1 MAERSDTA
9 EQIISLPKGGGALEG
24 IGESFSADLHTGTGN
39 FSVPIATPPGRNGFR
54 PNLSLA
60 YSTGAGNGPFG
71 LGWNLSVPGVARRTS
86 HGLPTYDDEMD
97 TFVLSGAEDL
107 VAVEQRPGVTRY
119 RPRTEG
125 LFARIEHHDGPS
137 GDFWQ
142 VWKVIA
148 QLDRTAFAD
157 RLFSLR
163 DQFPD
168 QWYELHNP
176 QSPTAPATIE
186 FDLSADFFPSN
197 LDSIT
202 TSQLAMYVLFA
213 DGATGVPIQV
223 ALAFQPTGDDRSV
236 GGTATSTSG
245 GIVSTRLGNG
255 APWTP
260 MLDQAPFGRWR
271 VTFPEPA
278 RIRELL
284 DEAIDDIAFVVSYSG
299 RTPEWPD

>member
-1 MAERSDTA
+1 TGVFELDAQPELL
-9 EQIISLPKGGGALEG
+9 LPFE
-24 IGESFSADLHTGTGN
+24 
-39 FSVPIATPPGRNGFR
+39 
-54 PNLSLA
+54 
-60 YSTGAGNGPFG
+60 
-71 LGWNLSVPGVARRTS
+71 
-86 HGLPTYDDEMD
+86 
-97 TFVLSGAEDL
+97 LSGVDSLWSLEMPRAANPFDYRTIADVL
-107 VAVEQRPGVTRY
+107 VTFEYTALANPEY
-119 RPRTEG
+119 R
-125 LFARIEHHDGPS
+125 
-137 GDFWQ
+137 Q
-142 VWKVIA
+142 KVIA